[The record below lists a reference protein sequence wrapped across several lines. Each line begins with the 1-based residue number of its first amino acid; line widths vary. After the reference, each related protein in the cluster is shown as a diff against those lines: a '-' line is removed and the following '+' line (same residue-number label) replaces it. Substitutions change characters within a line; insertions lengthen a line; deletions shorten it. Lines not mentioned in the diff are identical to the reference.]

1 MKNDNIESIERDL
14 EETRAR
20 TESTI
25 QALQDKLQPRAVI
38 DEATRFFKG
47 TDSGAYAEDV
57 TRAALAQARENPLP
71 LILMGAG
78 AALLATKRPGRPKY
92 IHDTADSYTGDSLVA
107 ADAEY
112 ATAYED
118 SRELEALYDAEY
130 EDTHRIVGSADA
142 IDRTYTQLDD
152 EDEDAYQNRLYEARG
167 KAFSV
172 ERESGEDEKSFRK
185 RIDDRLS
192 TAKAKAKDYGER
204 ANSFRR
210 RQTDRASGLY
220 HRAGERSHS
229 LYEGG
234 RDRAGALASGTR
246 DRAGAFAHGTA
257 DRAGDLAQGTQDA
270 ARRGV
275 EKTTDFYESN
285 PLAAALVAVAAGALT
300 GSFFHSTR
308 QERRALGGV
317 GHDINEAAQ
326 RLNEQ
331 ANRKVA
337 EYAEATEEFVEEMS
351 GEAKAA
357 EDRLKEKAS
366 AETAP
371 NADKSGYTPASQT
384 TSNKSTS

>member
-1 MKNDNIESIERDL
+1 MKNDNIQAIERDL

-92 IHDTADSYTGDSLVA
+92 IHDTAGAYAGDSLVA

-112 ATAYED
+112 AAAYED
-118 SRELEALYDAEY
+118 SRELETLYDAEY

-142 IDRTYTQLDD
+142 IDRTYTRLDD

-172 ERESGEDEKSFRK
+172 ERKSGEDEKSFRK

-192 TAKAKAKDYGER
+192 SAKAKAKEYGER

-220 HRAGERSHS
+220 HKAGERSHS

-234 RDRAGALASGTR
+234 RDRAGAFASGTR

-257 DRAGDLAQGTQDA
+257 DRAGDLAHGTQDA

-371 NADKSGYTPASQT
+371 NSDKSGYTPASQT